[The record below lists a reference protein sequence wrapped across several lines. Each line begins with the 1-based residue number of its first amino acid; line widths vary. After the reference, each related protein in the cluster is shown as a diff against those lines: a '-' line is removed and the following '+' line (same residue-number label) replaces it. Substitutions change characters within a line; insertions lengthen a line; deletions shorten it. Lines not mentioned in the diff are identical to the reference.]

1 MSKKIKSL
9 VLGVLT
15 LFMFAFYSNANIEK
29 SNSEK
34 IVVATTGNA
43 YTIYN
48 HYNGGGLKEN
58 LVAGYAAAS
67 QGFMWGMVLGPVG
80 GAVIGLAIGS

>member
-9 VLGVLT
+9 VFGILT
-15 LFMFAFYSNANIEK
+15 LFAFAFYSNQSTETLSANTIAN
-29 SNSEK
+29 NS
-34 IVVATTGNA
+34 TGNA

-48 HYNGGGLKEN
+48 YYNDADLKTQ

-67 QGFMWGMVLGPVG
+67 QGFLWGMVLGPVG
-80 GAVIGLAIGS
+80 GAVVGLAVGS